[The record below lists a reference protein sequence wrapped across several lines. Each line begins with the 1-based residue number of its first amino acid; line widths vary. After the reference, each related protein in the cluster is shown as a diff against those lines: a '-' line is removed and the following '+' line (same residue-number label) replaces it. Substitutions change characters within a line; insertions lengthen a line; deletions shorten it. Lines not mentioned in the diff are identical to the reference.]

1 MIPLIDLGN
10 PCIPCHSQRCDDEN
24 LPYIEAVEKKV
35 VYRRQ
40 RDARF
45 AQAHIKQDGG
55 DGIFLDEVD
64 GIFLIV
70 MRFVYHRESLR
81 SGSYR
86 QGHTP

>member
-1 MIPLIDLGN
+1 MIPLIDLGD
-10 PCIPCHSQRCDDEN
+10 PCIPCHTQRSDNEN
-24 LPYIEAVEKKV
+24 LPYIEAVEKEV
-35 VYRRQ
+35 VDGGQ
-40 RDARF
+40 RDACLT
-45 AQAHIKQDGG
+45 QAHIKQDGG

-70 MRFVYHRESLR
+70 MRLYHRESLR